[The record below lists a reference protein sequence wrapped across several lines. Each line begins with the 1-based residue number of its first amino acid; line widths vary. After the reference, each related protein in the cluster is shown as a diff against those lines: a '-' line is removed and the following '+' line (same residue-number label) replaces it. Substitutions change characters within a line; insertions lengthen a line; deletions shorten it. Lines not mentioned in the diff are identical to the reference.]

1 MALGPLLPVDC
12 RPSGCCERSDGE
24 SWDDDRNQCFH
35 RILRLLITGGI
46 TWLMHGAVHTRQKIL
61 PSNPARKSRWRHR
74 PQITFAGSSWG
85 LIPAGSAS
93 PGTVA
98 AIGAGVCLAEHN
110 CQQAR
115 AQEHEAGRRQGKKSV
130 GDNVVVA
137 HETPTTSD
145 ARPNLLKLSESP
157 VETTESFL
165 SETGGYPTASRS
177 KLKLWN
183 DSLQMHGLR
192 KCLRS
197 PGPSLL

>member
-1 MALGPLLPVDC
+1 M
-12 RPSGCCERSDGE
+12 E
-24 SWDDDRNQCFH
+24 QF
-35 RILRLLITGGI
+35 
-46 TWLMHGAVHTRQKIL
+46 TR
-61 PSNPARKSRWRHR
+61 ARKSCRAILPGNLGGGIGRNYVR
-74 PQITFAGSSWG
+74 RQFVGANSGRNRI
-85 LIPAGSAS
+85 
-93 PGTVA
+93 GTVA
-98 AIGAGVCLAEHN
+98 GISSDACLAEHN
-110 CQQAR
+110 SKQAWTQQ
-115 AQEHEAGRRQGKKSV
+115 HEAGRRQGKKSV